1 MKYHGCVLFLQSKEK
16 LISSLKEGSGLEVLE
31 GAGAGVE
38 LEELRHE
45 RELQREE
52 IQKLQAQ
59 VQSLRTE
66 IQVHTPNKIPKY
78 THSNEEFMDIKHTH
92 MQIRAE

>member
-1 MKYHGCVLFLQSKEK
+1 MLFLQSKEK

-45 RELQREE
+45 KELQREE

-59 VQSLRTE
+59 IQSLRTE
-66 IQVHTPNKIPKY
+66 IQVRT
-78 THSNEEFMDIKHTH
+78 HTH
-92 MQIRAE
+92 TKKKFQNIQSQM

>member
-1 MKYHGCVLFLQSKEK
+1 M
-16 LISSLKEGSGLEVLE
+16 LE

-45 RELQREE
+45 KELQREE

-59 VQSLRTE
+59 IQSLRTE
-66 IQVHTPNKIPKY
+66 IQVHTHTKQNDKIYSLKCRFY
-78 THSNEEFMDIKHTH
+78 LYIVRTDADQGWAIFEVI
-92 MQIRAE
+92 